1 MAMTKDERD
10 QQTHEVVM
18 TLVPLI
24 KAHEKAIN
32 GNGRR
37 GLLDRMTRVE
47 SIAVI
52 IPVAALVIG
61 AVTLW
66 VK

>member
-1 MAMTKDERD
+1 MTPEERD

-37 GLLDRMTRVE
+37 GLLDRMTRIE

-52 IPVAALVIG
+52 VPVVGLVIG
-61 AVTLW
+61 VIALW
-66 VK
+66 IK

>member
-1 MAMTKDERD
+1 MTKDERD
-10 QQTHEVVM
+10 QQTHEVVLS
-18 TLVPLI
+18 LVPLI

-37 GLLDRMTRVE
+37 GLLDRMTRIE

-52 IPVAALVIG
+52 VPVVGLVIG
-61 AVTLW
+61 AIALW

>member
-1 MAMTKDERD
+1 MTPEERD

-37 GLLDRMTRVE
+37 GLLDRMTRIE

-52 IPVAALVIG
+52 VPVVGLVIG
-61 AVTLW
+61 VIAMW